1 MIPLA
6 AQGPYKKFDTGV
18 RPLSQHNSLP
28 PTPASHGTHSP
39 IRPKRRRAAKLG
51 MVFKV
56 QHCRSTKQVGARA
69 KENGFSSPFC
79 SRLCYF
85 AGQSIVTNNLMK

>member
-6 AQGPYKKFDTGV
+6 AQGPDQKFDTGV
-18 RPLSQHNSLP
+18 RPLSQNNSFP
-28 PTPASHGTHSP
+28 STPTSQGTHSP
-39 IRPKRRRAAKLG
+39 IRPKHRRAAKLR

-56 QHCRSTKQVGARA
+56 QRCRSTKQVGARG

-79 SRLCYF
+79 SRLKLIDELARKRF
-85 AGQSIVTNNLMK
+85 WV